1 MIEGKKEFSKLREI
15 FNSFQFDSIENESV
29 ILLDSGVSPK
39 DLLVEC
45 QKIMKDIGEKFQ
57 QGEYYLPELVAAG
70 ELFKIASDTIKKR
83 FSAGDANFTGQIVL
97 GTPKGDIHNLGK
109 DIFGVLAEASGFK
122 VHDLGIDVP
131 PEAFIEKTG
140 ETGAE
145 FLGMSSLLT
154 TNITSMEETINILIK
169 QGLREST
176 GVIIGGGATTSGL
189 AKKIGADY
197 QTWDAYEGIRL
208 IQNHSGVVFREAA
221 L

>member
-1 MIEGKKEFSKLREI
+1 MEEKGEFSKLYEI
-15 FNSFQFDSIENESV
+15 FNSFQFDLIENESV

-154 TNITSMEETINILIK
+154 TNITSMEETINLLIK

-189 AKKIGADY
+189 ATKIGADY

>member
-1 MIEGKKEFSKLREI
+1 M
-15 FNSFQFDSIENESV
+15 
-29 ILLDSGVSPK
+29 
-39 DLLVEC
+39 EC
-45 QKIMKDIGEKFQ
+45 QNIMKDIGAKFQ

-70 ELFKIASDTIKKR
+70 ELFKIASEIIKQR
-83 FSAGDANFTGQIVL
+83 FLAGDVDFTGQIVL

-122 VHDLGIDVP
+122 VYDLGVDVP
-131 PEAFIEKTG
+131 PETFLEKAG

-154 TNITSMEETINILIK
+154 TNIMSMEETINLLVK
-169 QGLREST
+169 QGLRGNT

-208 IQNHSGVVFREAA
+208 IQNHSGVAAREAA